1 MLGPSL
7 SALGYPKLIQAQ
19 GIFRCN
25 NDISIRISL
34 DIGSYTTL
42 LCTYPYICELIQTG
56 CERMGAMNLKNPTTI
71 PLLFLAALAMI
82 YSLACSSSEAE
93 TQPAASQAPVVAQ
106 ATPTAAAEPT
116 ERFSASSEGR
126 PVVTADV
133 LERVPS
139 MTTAEL
145 LTQFPASYPKDF
157 DNADIVRGGIF
168 KLAVTSDISTWDTR
182 VSAAGGTTSIGNCV
196 YERFVQFQQGIGRDP
211 NSPAIVADMAHTWE
225 FNEDGTKLTFNI
237 RDDMY
242 WGDPD
247 DINAQG
253 PKIVAGDLARTVLEY
268 RDNSVHGGAYKTV
281 ESVDTPD
288 DVTVIINFE
297 SPSYFILPFLASK
310 DGLQFNP
317 HLVDDGTISK
327 RLSGPGPFRLV
338 DAKKSIRMILDRNP
352 HHFWKDEDGNPLPY
366 LDQIQF
372 IVVPDQTTRMAMFRT
387 GKVEYAQGFGSNL
400 DELKRILGQVDRMQI
415 TAVAA
420 DGRGWVISPQLS
432 GSNPIT
438 ADANVRR
445 AMSLALDEKGMSDVI
460 WEGRGVPGDPKYEW
474 WHYRDS
480 MPSWDED
487 MDEAWGPWLNH
498 YDVAKAQE
506 LMDSTGYGEITLEI
520 PYYNYSAYIADMLAL
535 AVDDFRKIGIKLKPQ
550 SQDYSAYNSKLQA
563 HSQKDLILS
572 WQQQAYDNVGTALT
586 RLRSDGGGN
595 REGVNDPAMD
605 ALVDELV
612 REGDPIEQRRIV
624 NELRAIY
631 QDQAYFM
638 SFPDGAY
645 SFTLLLQHYVRGI
658 RGGQNAYLSYY
669 YQGPILRTAWM
680 APH

>member
-1 MLGPSL
+1 
-7 SALGYPKLIQAQ
+7 
-19 GIFRCN
+19 
-25 NDISIRISL
+25 
-34 DIGSYTTL
+34 
-42 LCTYPYICELIQTG
+42 
-56 CERMGAMNLKNPTTI
+56 MNLRARASLWI
-71 PLLFLAALAMI
+71 AVLSIFALV
-82 YSLACSSSEAE
+82 YSAACSSSESTTTTTTA
-93 TQPAASQAPVVAQ
+93 PAAV
-106 ATPTAAAEPT
+106 AEPT
-116 ERFSASSEGR
+116 ATPITTGDVVERTREAEGR
-126 PVVTADV
+126 PV
-133 LERVPS
+133 
-139 MTTAEL
+139 MTAEL
-145 LTQFPASYPKDF
+145 IDMVPDMTAEEILNYFPASYPKDF
-157 DNADIVRGGIF
+157 ENSDIVKGGIF

-225 FNEDGTKLTFNI
+225 WNDDGTKLTFHLN
-237 RDDMY
+237 DNMY

-247 DINAQG
+247 DISAQG
-253 PKIVAGDLARTVLEY
+253 PKIVASDFVYTVTEY

-281 ESVDTPD
+281 SNVEAPD
-288 DVTVIINFE
+288 DVTLVISFD

-317 HLVDDGTISK
+317 HLAKDGTLSK
-327 RLSGPGPFRLV
+327 RLSGPGPFRMTE
-338 DAKKSIRMILDRNP
+338 AKKSIQMVLDKNP
-352 HHFWKDEDGNPLPY
+352 HHFWKDEDGYQLPY
-366 LDQIQF
+366 LDQIRF
-372 IVVPDQTTRMAMFRT
+372 IVVPDATTRTAMFRT
-387 GKVEYAQGFGSNL
+387 GKVHYAQTSGVDL
-400 DELKRILGQVDRMQI
+400 RELQRLLQQVPGMQI
-415 TAVAA
+415 SASAE
-420 DGRGWVISPQLS
+420 DGRGWVISPQL
-432 GSNPIT
+432 GGENPIT
-438 ADANVRR
+438 ADINVRR
-445 AMSLALDEKGMSDVI
+445 AMSLALDEKGLSDVI
-460 WEGRGVPGDPKYEW
+460 WEGRGMPGDPKYEW
-474 WHYRDS
+474 WHYRDTP
-480 MPSWDED
+480 PSFTED
-487 MDEAWGPWLNH
+487 LDAAWGPWLNH

-506 LMDSTGYGEITLEI
+506 LMAEAGYGDLTLEI
-520 PYYNYSAYIADMLAL
+520 PYYNYSAYIADMLAI
-535 AVDDFRKIGIKLKPQ
+535 AVDDMSKIGIKLKPQ

-631 QDQAYFM
+631 QDQAYFL